1 MRLRGF
7 VPICGLL
14 VVGATSLTWRAVPDV
29 ALLVRPAPV
38 VIVTATPGL
47 DAAPV
52 VQAYRPFSFT
62 DAQGSGAT
70 FYCVANGNA
79 QLYPPITHPLPGP
92 IPTTVPTFAAGP
104 PWLGSTL

>member
-7 VPICGLL
+7 VPLCGLL
-14 VVGATSLTWRAVPDV
+14 VVGATSLTWQYVPDV
-29 ALLVRPAPV
+29 ALLARPTPLAV
-38 VIVTATPGL
+38 VTATPGL
-47 DAAPV
+47 DVAPV

-70 FYCVANGNA
+70 FYCVANAGA

-92 IPTTVPTFAAGP
+92 MPTAVPTFAAGP
-104 PWLGSTL
+104 SWTGGNL